1 MLNAEMLMSLPP
13 DDGLLGM
20 IELVFGDQPGL
31 RSVITFFCIF
41 CRHARPVTPLKFLT
55 KKNKSIIV
63 KRLDWKQNFSE
74 RLFPPPHFPYF
85 LRKATCFAIF
95 Y

>member
-31 RSVITFFCIF
+31 RSVITFLFVF
-41 CRHARPVTPLKFLT
+41 FFLAATPAPLL
-55 KKNKSIIV
+55 
-63 KRLDWKQNFSE
+63 
-74 RLFPPPHFPYF
+74 P
-85 LRKATCFAIF
+85 
-95 Y
+95 

>member
-31 RSVITFFCIF
+31 RSVITFLFVF
-41 CRHARPVTPLKFLT
+41 FWPPRPPHYSLEILT
-55 KKNKSIIV
+55 KKKQSIIAS
-63 KRLDWKQNFSE
+63 RLDWKQLFVSE
-74 RLFPPPHFPYF
+74 RRFSPSPFS
-85 LRKATCFAIF
+85 IF
-95 Y
+95 SP